1 MKKLL
6 ILTFAVLMAS
16 CNQTKVAYVDIEVL
30 MKDYEGTKALETKMK
45 AKQELKAKELD
56 SLTAPFQ
63 AKVQSYYQASQTMS
77 PQKRAEAEG
86 ALQQEQQFLQAQQQQ
101 ASQELQKETQDNYEI
116 ITKTV
121 DSLVGNYAKTNGYN
135 MVFGTSGKGTVMY
148 GDENLD
154 ITKQVLEVLNKD
166 YSKE

>member
-6 ILTFAVLMAS
+6 VLAFALVLAS
-16 CNQTKVAYVDIEVL
+16 CNQTKVAYVDVEVL
-30 MKDYEGTKALETKMK
+30 MKDYEGTKALETEMK
-45 AKQELKAKELD
+45 EKQESKAKELD
-56 SLTAPFQ
+56 SISAPFQ
-63 AKVQSYYQASQTMS
+63 AKVQEYYKVAQSLS

-101 ASQELQKETQDNYEI
+101 ASQELQKQTQDSYEV

-121 DSLVGNYAKTNGYN
+121 DSLVGNYAKANGYN
-135 MVFGTSGKGTVMY
+135 MIFGTSGKGTVMY

-154 ITKQVLEVLNKD
+154 ITKQVLEVLNKE
-166 YSKE
+166 YAK